1 MLPTIKSQFL
11 EYYLLI
17 RAVLFA
23 LVLTIFCKVFLGV
36 EEAPVFDT
44 MPNEVLHHATAETDL
59 KGDRG

>member
-1 MLPTIKSQFL
+1 M
-11 EYYLLI
+11 I